1 MHYFC
6 VSKWFILLLLVAS
19 PALAQ
24 ERPTAYQ
31 ALRTVGTQL
40 NRDAVNH
47 IISVIGTNGDPQP
60 ETWKI
65 LLDDPKAR
73 GGVRELEVSNGKIIS
88 ERTPLRAAVEGSLGA
103 TIDTAKLN
111 LDSSGAFTL
120 AQQTA
125 EKSHVTFATADYTL
139 RVDERGDPIWIIA
152 LQRQGGEPAG
162 TIYVGAN
169 HGTITRTEGLFSG
182 GDRAAVVDEQTDLND
197 NAPADE
203 DDDGDQNIVKRRIKQ
218 AFREARDEVKRTFFK
233 VRRSFVDFFQDK

>member
-6 VSKWFILLLLVAS
+6 MSKWFILLLLLAS

-31 ALRTVGTQL
+31 ALRTVGTQMD
-40 NRDAVNH
+40 RDLVNH
-47 IISVIGTNGDPQP
+47 VISVVGTNGDPQP

-65 LLDDPKAR
+65 MLDDPKAR

-88 ERTPLRAAVEGSLGA
+88 ERTPLRSAVEGSLGA

-139 RVDERGDPIWIIA
+139 RVDDRGNPIWMIS
-152 LQRQGGEPAG
+152 LFRQNGDTAG
-162 TIYVGAN
+162 TIYIGAN
-169 HGTITRTEGLFSG
+169 AGTITRTEGLFAG
-182 GDRAAVVDEQTDLND
+182 GDRAVVDEPTDMNGTE
-197 NAPADE
+197 ADE
-203 DDDGDQNIVKRRIKQ
+203 EDDADENFVKRQIKQ
-218 AFREARDEVKRTFFK
+218 AFRQARDDVKRTFFK